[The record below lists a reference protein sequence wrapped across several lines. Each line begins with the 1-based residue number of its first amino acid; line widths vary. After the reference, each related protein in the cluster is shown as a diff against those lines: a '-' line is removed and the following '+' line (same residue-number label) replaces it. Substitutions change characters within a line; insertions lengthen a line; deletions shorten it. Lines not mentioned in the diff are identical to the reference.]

1 MMTRKPE
8 RSDMNKKNI
17 DKVSLKKMFSNNI
30 FAVKLLFESTPIY
43 GTSIIIEA
51 IRHNLINFLEQTVL
65 VYYILNTI
73 EKRGRFVDVLKFI
86 LIFIAADILA
96 AVISNMYEQFIKLK
110 YQPIAQKN
118 LKLRLYEK
126 AKGVDISCYDNSDY
140 YNDFVLAVSEADR
153 ALERAEN
160 LLRQVFGSITILL
173 CYGLFFITQDILSIL
188 FVALSFAVRTVIL
201 NILNKLNYRFRL
213 EENKLQRKRDY
224 IRRVFYLKDYAKE
237 IRLNKSVT
245 RKLHDEF
252 REVNEDIYKLN
263 KEYGVK
269 RFLANLSARYI
280 STDFFLDIIY
290 VIYLVIK
297 AGLYKLLSFSSV
309 VTLYNSA
316 ANLRRGLSTVVD
328 IGPFMIETSL
338 YIEKIRQF
346 LNHSNEI
353 KDSREYEMPKEPAVL
368 ECRNVSFGYDKE
380 KMVLKNVNI
389 TVNPYE
395 KVALV
400 GYNGAGKTTLIKLIL
415 RLYDP
420 TGGTI
425 LLNGIDIRKYDLQE
439 YRRYLGIVFQDF
451 KIFAADIGENVVM
464 DIVDENRSGHIVNAL
479 HKSGFDDKLKLLRDG
494 IRTGLTREF
503 RYDGTDL
510 SGGEA
515 QKLAIARIFY
525 KDAHFALLDEP
536 SSALDPISEYQLN
549 QSMYNA
555 AYDKSVIFIS
565 HRLSTTRRADRIY
578 MMENGTIIEQ
588 GTHDE
593 LLKLKGKYYEM
604 WDAQAGRYKEMYV
617 S

>member
-1 MMTRKPE
+1 MKRM
-8 RSDMNKKNI
+8 KNT
-17 DKVSLKKMFSNNI
+17 DKVSLMKMLSNNI
-30 FAVKLLFESTPIY
+30 YAVRLLVESTPLY
-43 GTSIIIEA
+43 GASIIIEA
-51 IRHNLINFLEQTVL
+51 IRHNLINFLEQTVC

-73 EKRGRFVDVLKFI
+73 EKKGRFIDVLKFI
-86 LIFIAADILA
+86 LIFIAVDILA
-96 AVISNMYEQFIKLK
+96 AVISNLYEQFIKLK

-126 AKGVDISCYDNSDY
+126 AKDVDIACYDNSDY

-153 ALERAEN
+153 AMERAEN

-173 CYGLFFITQDILSIL
+173 CYGFFFITQDLLSIV
-188 FVALSFAVRTVIL
+188 FVLLSFAVRTVIL
-201 NILNKLNYRFRL
+201 NVLNKLNYRFRL

-237 IRLNKSVT
+237 IRLNKRVT
-245 RKLHDEF
+245 GKLHDEF
-252 REVNEDIYKLN
+252 KEVNDDIYKLN
-263 KEYGVK
+263 KIYGTK
-269 RFLANLSARYI
+269 RFLANISARYI

-290 VIYLVIK
+290 VMYLVIK

-309 VTLYNSA
+309 VALYNSA
-316 ANLRRGLSTVVD
+316 ANLRRGLSTVAD
-328 IGPFMIETSL
+328 IGPFMVETSL

-346 LNHSNEI
+346 LSHANDINSS
-353 KDSREYEMPKEPAVL
+353 KEYAMPEAPAVL

-380 KMVLKNVNI
+380 NMILKNVNI
-389 TVNPYE
+389 TINPME
-395 KVALV
+395 KIALV

-420 TGGTI
+420 TEGII
-425 LLNGIDIRKYDLQE
+425 LLNGIDIRRLDILE

-464 DIVDENRSGHIVNAL
+464 DIIDEDRSKHIIDAL
-479 HKSGFDDKLKLLRDG
+479 HNSGFDEKLKHLKDG
-494 IRTGLTREF
+494 IRTEITREF
-503 RYDGTDL
+503 RDDGTDL
-510 SGGEA
+510 SGGES

-565 HRLSTTRRADRIY
+565 HRLSTTRRADRIF

-588 GTHDE
+588 GTHSE

-604 WDAQAGRYKEMYV
+604 WDAQAGRYA
-617 S
+617 SDR